1 MNDFLNNRSDF
12 FKGRLGG
19 SNIPKSADEPMQFN
33 PKDKGLLAKWY
44 DVEQGRVLSLAFHFN
59 DIDTLVE
66 TVANIIEKSAEVLA
80 GPVDAVLDLIRLEI
94 LKHRLETDDPSVAQ
108 DVLDMIL
115 GERSNE
121 DISR

>member
-1 MNDFLNNRSDF
+1 MNDFRNNRSDF

-33 PKDKGLLAKWY
+33 PEDKGLLAKWY
-44 DVEQGRVLSLAFHFN
+44 DVEQGRVLSLAFHFK

-66 TVANIIEKSAEVLA
+66 TVANIIEKSAEVLG

-108 DVLDMIL
+108 DVLDMIF
-115 GERSNE
+115 GRKK
-121 DISR
+121 